1 MMVERPTV
9 LVQSV
14 GKMTLVGLWAYAVAA
29 DKAGCRI
36 ERAVL
41 VDARNTVFRTCPALD
56 GYLRNPAVSQRDFMR
71 RLGWSIFPPN
81 VEVGGADA
89 LMDSLAK
96 RVLDKRKAEMM
107 QSPRPDVEPE
117 KVDDET
123 EERMAK
129 KGKKSGT
136 HKEGKK
142 GTMAKLAG
150 GGLDLAATVGSSMFP
165 AASPLI
171 GAVRKGLSN
180 ALGLAERGQLHP
192 MVDGFGEKNIDVG
205 GEIVSSAA
213 APVAFARE
221 SIKPGMRILQTAPNG
236 DVIAHGVSYYADI
249 TTATT
254 VSTQVGTVKAV
265 NPTSLDAWG
274 QALANDYT
282 LYKFLGWKM
291 HYTHYAPTSVQARV
305 AFTATS
311 NANQNNFAIPTFVE
325 MVNRSDF
332 VAGSAYE
339 DFFLDCTTL
348 VEDCASNWYYVDSSA
363 ASSEDNRLTNQ
374 GSFTVAVDENPT
386 TLTPL
391 GTVYIEY
398 IIALCQRKSP
408 NESVG
413 LAQTLSRRP
422 DLTPEQCGLLFAAK
436 VREMREKAAIA
447 ATERVLDDTP
457 DGFIAKT
464 LGPLSPATTGGDDG
478 VPARVAPTLAK
489 LDSRTLPAPTA
500 GQRPGK

>member
-1 MMVERPTV
+1 MVERPTV

-29 DKAGCRI
+29 DKAGCRL

-41 VDARNTVFRTCPALD
+41 VDARNTVFRKCPALD
-56 GYLRNPAVSQRDFMR
+56 DYLRNPAVTQRDFMR
-71 RLGWSIFPPN
+71 RFGWSIFPPN

-89 LMDSLAK
+89 LMDSLAR

-107 QSPRPDVEPE
+107 QSPHPDVDPE
-117 KVDDET
+117 KDDDET
-123 EERMAK
+123 EDEMAK

-136 HKEGKK
+136 HKEGRK

-150 GGLDLAATVGSSMFP
+150 GGLDAAASVGSMMFP

-205 GEIVSSAA
+205 GEIVASSA

-254 VSTQVGTVKAV
+254 TNTQLGTVKAV

-274 QALANDYT
+274 QALSNDYT

-305 AFTATS
+305 AYTASS
-311 NANQNNFAIPTFVE
+311 NSNQNNGTLPTFVE

-363 ASSEDNRLTNQ
+363 AASEDTRVTNQ
-374 GSFTVAVDENPT
+374 GQFTVAVDENSSAS
-386 TLTPL
+386 TPL

-408 NESVG
+408 SEAVG
-413 LAQTLSRRP
+413 LARTLDRRP
-422 DLTPEQCGLLFAAK
+422 DLSPETCGLLFAAK
-436 VREMREKAAIA
+436 VREMREKASVA
-447 ATERVLDDTP
+447 ARERELDDTP

-464 LGPLSPATTGGDDG
+464 LGPLSPASAVDDITATARASTAPAQLG
-478 VPARVAPTLAK
+478 VKALPVPAT
-489 LDSRTLPAPTA
+489 